1 MPEIDLVIE
10 KIDGRDVIK
19 PAEPIPKGAKNVVY
33 HLPTMKVTFE
43 MKWKRKPNKR
53 KENKKKKNKKR
64 ERSRLLNEAVLSP
77 R

>member
-43 MKWKRKPNKR
+43 MEEETKQEEGEQ
-53 KENKKKKNKKR
+53 KEEEQK
-64 ERSRLLNEAVLSP
+64 EGEEQTSE
-77 R
+77 